1 MKRKRY
7 LFILAAGFMMAGSL
21 MSGCTKEGPA
31 GKDGVDGA
39 DGTAGLDGTATCI
52 ECHSPEV
59 IEKAAVE
66 YQHSKHKYGTAA
78 FDEAGR
84 AACVPCHVSLGFQ
97 YVVENNIPATFT
109 LNEATSKYV
118 NNYEAAPHALFG
130 EIDCRTCH
138 SDIHT
143 TYTTGDL
150 ALTTVAPVD
159 LTMWGG
165 TKTADV
171 PADGGGGNLCIKC
184 HQPRPVT
191 KASDGNVI
199 DYEALAS
206 NPSGIAYDP
215 TPGASNL
222 VRPSYRT
229 GVHYA
234 TVAVIYTGVGGVE
247 FPGTPYT
254 NTIHSAIA
262 SCQDCHMAPMQG
274 TSGGHTFFA
283 RGNFNGCNAD
293 GCHNGVDAT
302 SASFWTG
309 PRSDIKAKLDQLA
322 EALTIDGVDIMSR
335 NPDTDHNLWAANT
348 TNKYDGYLNL
358 YDPITNPHGVDDN
371 PNGIF
376 RNPAPSNS
384 WSDDQKAF
392 NATLP
397 ALSLTNA
404 QLGGI
409 INFQLV
415 LRDYSQ
421 GIHNYKYTKAL
432 LENTIAAL

>member
-1 MKRKRY
+1 MKRKSF

-21 MSGCTKEGPA
+21 MTGCTKEGPA
-31 GKDGVDGA
+31 GKDGKDGVDGV
-39 DGTAGLDGTATCI
+39 AGLDGTATCI
-52 ECHSPEV
+52 ECHSPDG

-66 YQHSKHKYGTAA
+66 YQMSKHSYGGAA
-78 FDEAGR
+78 FEEAGR
-84 AACVPCHVSLGFQ
+84 AACDPCHVSLGFLD
-97 YVVENNIPATFT
+97 VVENNVPATFT
-109 LNEATSKYV
+109 LNEATGKYV
-118 NNYEAAPHALFG
+118 NNYESAPHALFG
-130 EIDCRTCH
+130 AIDCRTCH

-143 TYTTGDL
+143 TYTEGDL
-150 ALTTVAPVD
+150 ALATVAPVD

-165 TKTADV
+165 LKTADV
-171 PADGGGGNLCIKC
+171 PADGGMGNLCIKC
-184 HQPRPVT
+184 HQPRPLT
-191 KASDGNVI
+191 KMSDGNVI
-199 DYEALAS
+199 DYAALAS
-206 NPSGIAYDP
+206 NPTGMAYDP
-215 TPGASNL
+215 APGSTNL
-222 VRPSYRT
+222 LRPSYRT
-229 GVHYA
+229 GVHYG
-234 TVAVIYTGVGGVE
+234 VQAVTYTGTGGVE
-247 FPGTPYT
+247 FPGTAYT
-254 NTIHSAIA
+254 NSIHSSIA

-274 TSGGHTFFA
+274 TSGGHSFFA

-309 PRSDIKAKLDQLA
+309 PRSDIKAKLDELA
-322 EALTIDGVDIMSR
+322 AALTIDGVDIMSR
-335 NPDTDHNLWAANT
+335 NPDTEHNLWAAST
-348 TNKYDGYLNL
+348 TNMYDGYLNL
-358 YDPITNPHGVDDN
+358 YDPITNPHGIENN
-371 PNGIF
+371 PNGVF

-384 WSDDQKAF
+384 WSAEQKAL

-415 LRDYSQ
+415 LRDYSL